1 MSVPRKP
8 GEVRWRYDHL
18 CTPKQYSCSQLSIDF
33 WSLSISRLKPYSID
47 PLNGIPSYCDTIC
60 CDGGTEETCYDYDED
75 GKLNQ
80 YCAAV
85 RFSLHTTTT
94 ISWTTW
100 WCDSKCSVL
109 ILSTPTEAARVPKAR
124 RSVLRVS
131 ATFNTNRNYIVVQIL
146 TLCAH
151 TLSDPLNGIASYC
164 AIVCCDSIKEQIC
177 IDYDEDGY
185 VNQYCAAVSVWSHL
199 HLCCTIGSICFLI
212 HKLVFDLHRLPM
224 VDALAPTAK
233 RIALVRL
240 DYLQSFNMLS
250 SNYY

>member
-33 WSLSISRLKPYSID
+33 CALSISRLKPYSID

-85 RFSLHTTTT
+85 RFSFHTTSH

-100 WCDSKCSVL
+100 QSDLKCLVL
-109 ILSTPTEAARVPKAR
+109 ILSTPTEDARVPKAR

-131 ATFNTNRNYIVVQIL
+131 ETFRPTQTETIWWSKYWLFVHIL
-146 TLCAH
+146 YQTLW
-151 TLSDPLNGIASYC
+151 T
-164 AIVCCDSIKEQIC
+164 
-177 IDYDEDGY
+177 
-185 VNQYCAAVSVWSHL
+185 VS
-199 HLCCTIGSICFLI
+199 
-212 HKLVFDLHRLPM
+212 P
-224 VDALAPTAK
+224 A
-233 RIALVRL
+233 IALLFAVTAPKNK
-240 DYLQSFNMLS
+240 FA
-250 SNYY
+250 